1 MANDDHIGPTEEE
14 MKILFEPLAKHVD
27 PFGLAQTAPK
37 EREVRDFSRRRVR
50 GIEVQNS
57 KQNPAYAFKL
67 YDGVEVRKRL
77 EAVKHQKDAQELQ
90 RCLGKMQMMS
100 GLVHLVA
107 QPKNYE
113 GILDDLERKYPHFS
127 NVTGFLRNRMRLHA
141 LKKYPV
147 LNFGANLLLNGPAGC
162 GKSSFMI
169 ELAESFETKF
179 LSISCAAMTNGFDL
193 SGMSNGW
200 SNGKSGKIQHILAN
214 ERCPNGI
221 FLLDEIDKAGD
232 DNDRHNFTGA
242 LYGLLEKNNAKRFK
256 DEFVDV
262 EMDASMINW
271 FATSNDTSAMDSA
284 ILDRFKVL
292 QVMSPTKQ
300 DLMKIIPQ
308 IFSQTVLDLELHEVF
323 EITLN
328 DSVIK
333 SLAAQ
338 SNISIRLIKTSLES
352 ALANAAVRANL
363 DGKKVSL
370 TAEDL
375 PVDSVEPVKQKMGFI
390 H

>member
-1 MANDDHIGPTEEE
+1 MANDEHIGPSEEE
-14 MKILFEPLAKHVD
+14 MDILFGIPKRDADL
-27 PFGLAQTAPK
+27 FAPV
-37 EREVRDFSRRRVR
+37 ERNQEGSVHNFSRRRVR
-50 GIEVQNS
+50 GNDRQVAINS
-57 KQNPAYAFKL
+57 SAYAFKL
-67 YDGVEVRKRL
+67 YDGDDVRKRC
-77 EAVKHQKDAQELQ
+77 EAAKHQKDAQELQ
-90 RCLGKMQMMS
+90 RCLRKMQLKS
-100 GLVHLVA
+100 GLVHLDA
-107 QPKNYE
+107 QPENYE
-113 GILDDLERKYPHFS
+113 GILDGLEMKYPHFK
-127 NVTGFLRNRMRLHA
+127 NVTGFLRNRMRLNA

-242 LYGLLEKNNAKRFK
+242 LYGLLEKNNAKKFK

-262 EMDASMINW
+262 ELNASMINW
-271 FATSNDTSAMDSA
+271 FATSNDTSSMDTA

-292 QVMSPTKQ
+292 QVMAPTQ
-300 DLMKIIPQ
+300 PDLMKIIPQ
-308 IFSQTVLDLELHEVF
+308 ILRQTVLEMELQELF
-323 EITLN
+323 ETNLN
-328 DSVIK
+328 DTVIK
-333 SLAAQ
+333 SLATQ
-338 SNISIRLIKTSLES
+338 NNISIRRIKSSLET
-352 ALANAAVRANL
+352 ALANAAVRVKK

-370 TAEDL
+370 IVEDL
-375 PVDSVEPVKQKMGFI
+375 PTDSFEQVKQKMGFI